1 MFETTSYHKGLFEIQ
16 QALPSH
22 KTRHVY
28 PTPNSSQP
36 HESNLGTLNM
46 FDRNPTPSP
55 LSLDEDDR
63 FDKIINQAPRPK
75 SSAALKPKVAAKKR
89 IGSAATKA
97 ATAAPATR
105 KLSTRSPA
113 PTKRS
118 TPASSKQQRL
128 SKSIPTQGQNATDE
142 EKEDTRTQRSK
153 SRKMSHAQLRVNERV
168 QNKLKPIVPDDEEED
183 TVDALAVDQSSDE
196 EDDQCN
202 LPKLTATSDARAS
215 ATVSTARYSSAPKGP
230 VGEWSRSDLRA
241 PQATSKRATVSRA
254 PFKHP
259 FNVQV
264 LIANRKRR
272 ITPPG
277 FHLVAIRACR
287 MQCARPF

>member
-1 MFETTSYHKGLFEIQ
+1 MLETTSYHKGLFEIQ
-16 QALPSH
+16 QALPSR

-36 HESNLGTLNM
+36 HKPNLGTLNM

-55 LSLDEDDR
+55 PSLDEDDR
-63 FDKIINQAPRPK
+63 FDKIINQAPRRK

-105 KLSTRSPA
+105 KLSTHSPA

-118 TPASSKQQRL
+118 TPAPNKQQRL
-128 SKSIPTQGQNATDE
+128 SKSIPAQGQDATDE
-142 EKEDTRTQRSK
+142 EEEDTRTQRSK

-168 QNKLKPIVPDDEEED
+168 QNKLKPIALDDEEED
-183 TVDALAVDQSSDE
+183 TVDALAVDPTSPRDEGMFDQSSDE

-215 ATVSTARYSSAPKGP
+215 ATVSTARYSSALKGP
-230 VGEWSRSDLRA
+230 VGEWSRSDLRSA
-241 PQATSKRATVSRA
+241 GHVQAG
-254 PFKHP
+254 
-259 FNVQV
+259 N
-264 LIANRKRR
+264 
-272 ITPPG
+272 
-277 FHLVAIRACR
+277 CE
-287 MQCARPF
+287 

>member
-1 MFETTSYHKGLFEIQ
+1 MLETTSYHKGLFEIQ
-16 QALPSH
+16 QVLPSR

-36 HESNLGTLNM
+36 HKPNLGTLNM

-55 LSLDEDDR
+55 PSLDEDDR
-63 FDKIINQAPRPK
+63 FDKIINQAPRRK

-105 KLSTRSPA
+105 KLSTPA
-113 PTKRS
+113 PN
-118 TPASSKQQRL
+118 KQQRL
-128 SKSIPTQGQNATDE
+128 SKSIPAQGQDATDE
-142 EKEDTRTQRSK
+142 EEEDTRTQRSK

-168 QNKLKPIVPDDEEED
+168 QNKLKPIALDDEEED
-183 TVDALAVDQSSDE
+183 TVDALAVDPTSPRDEGMFDQSSDE

-215 ATVSTARYSSAPKGP
+215 ATVSTARYSSALKGP

-254 PFKHP
+254 PFKNS
-259 FNVQV
+259 FNV
-264 LIANRKRR
+264 
-272 ITPPG
+272 
-277 FHLVAIRACR
+277 
-287 MQCARPF
+287 